1 VKFFEELRELGV
13 VRPGVSASGRYVA
26 EKRWEKGRVASP
38 KKRQKPPHA
47 PPPPPAAAAE
57 HRAARF

>member
-13 VRPGVSASGRYVA
+13 DWAGVSGSDRYVV

-38 KKRQKPPHA
+38 KKRQQPPYAH
-47 PPPPPAAAAE
+47 PPPPPAAE